1 MKQSLSVALGVFML
15 GAALVQT
22 GHARPSPEKLL
33 QTLPTQP
40 HTVVRQ
46 VPHDRTLFTQG
57 LAIDDGLLLESGGN
71 YGRSR
76 LLLRRLDD
84 PQPLRSRR
92 LPDDW
97 FAEGITVHD
106 GRLYLLT
113 WREGVMQRFSLPRLE
128 PERRL
133 DYRGEGWGLASDGTR
148 LVQSDGSATLR
159 WRSPDDFSELRRLT
173 VRAGK
178 QALQRL
184 NELEWV
190 NGWLLANVW
199 LTDSVVAIDPRSGCA
214 LWRLELGELLKAN
227 ERRQA
232 DVLNGIAW
240 DVDTELLWVTG
251 KLWPWL
257 FALRIELPPLPA
269 QAVHGEACR

>member
-1 MKQSLSVALGVFML
+1 MKKLLSAVLCAFVLGVLTPHPGTAAPAPERLLQSL
-15 GAALVQT
+15 
-22 GHARPSPEKLL
+22 P
-33 QTLPTQP
+33 TLP
-40 HTVVRQ
+40 HTVLQR
-46 VPHDRTLFTQG
+46 VPHDHTLFTQG

-84 PQPLRSRR
+84 ARPLRSRT
-92 LPDDW
+92 LPADW

-113 WREGVMQRFSLPRLE
+113 WKEGVMQRFSLPGLE
-128 PERRL
+128 AEQRFH
-133 DYRGEGWGLASDGTR
+133 YHGEGWGLTSDGTQ
-148 LVQSDGSATLR
+148 LIQSDGSATLR
-159 WRSPDDFSELRRLT
+159 WRSPEDFRELHSLD
-173 VRAGK
+173 VRVGR
-178 QALQRL
+178 QPLLRL

-199 LTDSVVAIDPRSGCA
+199 LTDSVVAIDPRTGCA
-214 LWRLELGELLKAN
+214 QWRLELGALLDAG
-227 ERRQA
+227 ERRRA

-240 DVDTELLWVTG
+240 DADSRLLWVSG

-257 FALRIELPPLPA
+257 FALHVELPALPA
-269 QAVHGEACR
+269 QTTRGGNCQ